1 MKLNIA
7 NPTTGQQKAIVI
19 DDDKKL
25 IGFFGKRMGAEVSA
39 DELGDEFKGYI
50 FKITGGNDK
59 DGFPMKQGI
68 LINGR
73 TRILM
78 KEGHSCYRPRRT
90 GERKRKSIRGCIVGH
105 DIAVLALSVA
115 KAGEQ
120 TIAGLND
127 EKKPRRL
134 GPKRATRIRRLFA
147 LEKKDDVRRFAL
159 LYTRKIEKGGKI
171 RYKTPKIQRL
181 VTDARL
187 RRKRLYKAEKK
198 QRWERSKKATAE
210 YVKLLQTLRKK
221 RLHDAH
227 KERRE
232 AAATTEPK
240 KTDKAAPT
248 KDQKATTTQ
257 AGKKDTKGTTAA
269 PTKGT
274 TAQPTKGTTV
284 QPTKGTT
291 APASKTTATTQ
302 QSQPVKKDDKKP
314 AETKKAAKK

>member
-25 IGFFGKRMGAEVSA
+25 TGFFGKRMGAEVTG
-39 DELGDEFKGYI
+39 DDLGDEFKGYV

-59 DGFPMKQGI
+59 DGFSMKQGI

-78 KEGHSCYRPRRT
+78 KEGHTCFRPRRT
-90 GERKRKSIRGCIVGH
+90 GERKKKSVRGCIVGH
-105 DIAVLALSVA
+105 DLSVLALSVV

-134 GPKRATRIRRLFA
+134 GPKRATKIRRLFA
-147 LEKKDDVRRFAL
+147 LEKKDDVRRFVL

-181 VTDARL
+181 VTDVRL
-187 RRKRLYKAEKK
+187 RRKRLYKIEKK
-198 QRWERSKKATAE
+198 SRWEKTKKATAE

-227 KERRE
+227 KERKE
-232 AAATTEPK
+232 AAPEVTK
-240 KTDKAAPT
+240 KPETKAAP
-248 KDQKATTTQ
+248 A
-257 AGKKDTKGTTAA
+257 KGTTAKDGKKETKTVA
-269 PTKGT
+269 PAKGTAT
-274 TAQPTKGTTV
+274 TAQPTKGTTA
-284 QPTKGTT
+284 QPQKGTT
-291 APASKTTATTQ
+291 APATKTTTPQTQ
-302 QSQPVKKDDKKP
+302 PKKDEKKP
-314 AETKKAAKK
+314 AETKKTAKK

>member
-1 MKLNIA
+1 MKLNIS

-25 IGFFGKRMGAEVSA
+25 TAFFGKRMGAEVSA

-59 DGFPMKQGI
+59 DGFSMKQGI

-78 KEGHSCYRPRRT
+78 KEGHSCYRPRRS
-90 GERKRKSIRGCIVGH
+90 GERKKKSVRGCIVGH
-105 DIAVLALSVA
+105 DLSVLALSVV

-120 TIAGLND
+120 QIAGLND

-134 GPKRATRIRRLFA
+134 GPKRATKIRRLFN
-147 LEKKDDVRRFAL
+147 LEKKDDVRRFVL
-159 LYTRKIEKGGKI
+159 LYSRKIEKGGKI

-187 RRKRLYKAEKK
+187 RRKRLYKVEKK
-198 QRWERSKKATAE
+198 SRWEKTKKAQAE

-227 KERRE
+227 KERKE
-232 AAATTEPK
+232 AVPETTK
-240 KTDKAAPT
+240 KPETKAAPA
-248 KDQKATTTQ
+248 KDVKGTA
-257 AGKKDTKGTTAA
+257 AKDVKKDTKTAA
-269 PTKGT
+269 PTKGTTT
-274 TAQPTKGTTV
+274 TAQPTKGTTA
-284 QPTKGTT
+284 QPQKGTT
-291 APASKTTATTQ
+291 APATKTTTPQTQ
-302 QSQPVKKDDKKP
+302 PKKDEKKP
-314 AETKKAAKK
+314 ADTKKTAKK

>member
-1 MKLNIA
+1 MKLNIS

-25 IGFFGKRMGAEVSA
+25 SAFFGKRMGTEVSA
-39 DELGDEFKGYI
+39 DELGDEFKGYV

-78 KEGHSCYRPRRT
+78 KEGHSCYRPRRA
-90 GERKRKSIRGCIVGH
+90 GERKKKSVRGCIVGH
-105 DIAVLALSVA
+105 DLSVLALSVV

-134 GPKRATRIRRLFA
+134 GPKRATRIRKLFA
-147 LEKKDDVRRFAL
+147 LDKKDDVKRFVL
-159 LYTRKIEKGGKI
+159 LYTRKIEKGGKT
-171 RYKTPKIQRL
+171 RFKTPKIQRL
-181 VTDARL
+181 VTDVRL

-198 QRWERSKKATAE
+198 NRWERTKKATAE

-232 AAATTEPK
+232 AAEAK
-240 KTDKAAPT
+240 KTETTTKAAPV
-248 KDQKATTTQ
+248 KDTKATT
-257 AGKKDTKGTTAA
+257 AGKKDSKAPTQPAKGTTTQPAKGTTTQPAKGTTAA
-269 PTKGT
+269 TGK
-274 TAQPTKGTTV
+274 
-284 QPTKGTT
+284 
-291 APASKTTATTQ
+291 TATQTQ
-302 QSQPVKKDDKKP
+302 QTKP
-314 AETKKAAKK
+314 AETKKPADTKKTTKK

>member
-1 MKLNIA
+1 MKLNIS

-25 IGFFGKRMGAEVSA
+25 TAFFGKRMGAEVSA

-59 DGFPMKQGI
+59 DGFSMKQGI

-78 KEGHSCYRPRRT
+78 KEGHSCFRPRRT
-90 GERKRKSIRGCIVGH
+90 GERKKKSVRGCIVGH
-105 DIAVLALSVA
+105 DLSVLALSVV

-120 TIAGLND
+120 QIAGLND

-134 GPKRATRIRRLFA
+134 GPKRATKIRRLFN
-147 LEKKDDVRRFAL
+147 LEKKDDVRRFVL
-159 LYTRKIEKGGKI
+159 LYSRKIEKGGKI

-187 RRKRLYKAEKK
+187 RRKRLYKVEKK
-198 QRWERSKKATAE
+198 SRWEKTKKAQAE

-227 KERRE
+227 KERKETAVE
-232 AAATTEPK
+232 APK
-240 KTDKAAPT
+240 KPETKAPVKDVKGTTAQGAKKDTKTAAPT
-248 KDQKATTTQ
+248 KT
-257 AGKKDTKGTTAA
+257 TTAA
-269 PTKGT
+269 PTKTT
-274 TAQPTKGTTV
+274 TAAPTKTTTAA
-284 QPTKGTT
+284 PTKTT
-291 APASKTTATTQ
+291 TPQTQ
-302 QSQPVKKDDKKP
+302 PKKDEKKP
-314 AETKKAAKK
+314 ADTKKTAKK

>member
-1 MKLNIA
+1 MKLNIS
-7 NPTTGQQKAIVI
+7 NPTTGQQKAISI

-25 IGFFGKRMGAEVSA
+25 SAFFGKRMGAEVPA
-39 DELGDEFKGYI
+39 DELGDEFKGYV

-59 DGFPMKQGI
+59 DGFSMKQGI

-78 KEGHSCYRPRRT
+78 KEGHSCYRPRRA
-90 GERKRKSIRGCIVGH
+90 GERKKKSVRGCIVGH
-105 DIAVLALSVA
+105 DIAVLSLSVA

-181 VTDARL
+181 VTDVRL

-198 QRWERSKKATAE
+198 QRWERTKKATAE

-227 KERRE
+227 KERKE
-232 AAATTEPK
+232 AAATETAK
-240 KTDKAAPT
+240 KTEKAAPT
-248 KDQKATTTQ
+248 KDTKTTAQ

-274 TAQPTKGTTV
+274 TAQPTKGTTT

-302 QSQPVKKDDKKP
+302 AQPKKDEKKP

>member
-1 MKLNIA
+1 MKLNIS

-25 IGFFGKRMGAEVSA
+25 TGFFGKRMGAEVTG
-39 DELGDEFKGYI
+39 DDLGDEFKGYV

-59 DGFPMKQGI
+59 DGFSMKQGI

-78 KEGHSCYRPRRT
+78 KEGHSCFRPRRT
-90 GERKRKSIRGCIVGH
+90 GERKKKSVRGCIVGH
-105 DIAVLALSVA
+105 DLSVLALSVV

-134 GPKRATRIRRLFA
+134 GPKRATKIRRLFA
-147 LEKKDDVRRFAL
+147 LEKKDDVRRFVL

-181 VTDARL
+181 VTDVRL
-187 RRKRLYKAEKK
+187 RRKRLYKIEKK
-198 QRWERSKKATAE
+198 SRWEKTKKATAE

-227 KERRE
+227 KERKE
-232 AAATTEPK
+232 AAPEATK
-240 KTDKAAPT
+240 KPETKAVPS
-248 KDQKATTTQ
+248 KDV
-257 AGKKDTKGTTAA
+257 KGTTGKDGKKETKTVA
-269 PTKGT
+269 PTKGTAT
-274 TAQPTKGTTV
+274 TAQPTKGTTA
-284 QPTKGTT
+284 QPQKGTT
-291 APASKTTATTQ
+291 APATKTTTPQTQ
-302 QSQPVKKDDKKP
+302 PKKDEKKP
-314 AETKKAAKK
+314 AETKKTAKK

>member
-25 IGFFGKRMGAEVSA
+25 LGFFGKRMGTEVSA

-59 DGFPMKQGI
+59 DGFSMKQGI

-78 KEGHSCYRPRRT
+78 SEGHSCYRPRRS
-90 GERKRKSIRGCIVGH
+90 GERKRKSVRGCIVGH
-105 DIAVLALSVA
+105 DIAALSLCVV
-115 KAGEQ
+115 KVGEQ
-120 TIAGLND
+120 PIAGLTD

-147 LEKKDDVRRFAL
+147 LDKKDDVRRFAL

-198 QRWERSKKATAE
+198 QRYERTKKATAE
-210 YVKLLQTLRKK
+210 YVKLLQQLRRK
-221 RLHDAH
+221 RLHDTH
-227 KERRE
+227 KEKKE
-232 AAATTEPK
+232 VVAEPVK
-240 KTDKAAPT
+240 KTDTKVAA
-248 KDQKATTTQ
+248 KDQKGATAQ
-257 AGKKDTKGTTAA
+257 AGKKDAGKTAAPTKGTATTAQ

-274 TAQPTKGTTV
+274 TAQPTKTTT
-284 QPTKGTT
+284 QPAGKTTT
-291 APASKTTATTQ
+291 APVKTE
-302 QSQPVKKDDKKP
+302 PKKEEKKP
-314 AETKKAAKK
+314 ADTKKAAKK

>member
-25 IGFFGKRMGAEVSA
+25 LGFFGKRMGTEVAA

-78 KEGHSCYRPRRT
+78 SEGHSCYRPRRA

-105 DIAVLALSVA
+105 DIAALALSVV
-115 KAGEQ
+115 KVGEQ
-120 TIAGLND
+120 PIAGLTD

-147 LEKKDDVRRFAL
+147 LDKKDDVRRFAL

-198 QRWERSKKATAE
+198 QRWERTKKATAE
-210 YVKLLQTLRKK
+210 YVKLLQQLRKK

-232 AAATTEPK
+232 AAETEAVK
-240 KTDKAAPT
+240 KAEKAAPKDSKVT
-248 KDQKATTTQ
+248 KD
-257 AGKKDTKGTTAA
+257 AGKKDAGKTAA

-274 TAQPTKGTTV
+274 TAQPTKGTTT
-284 QPTKGTT
+284 QPAKGTT
-291 APASKTTATTQ
+291 QQTGKTAAPQTQ
-302 QSQPVKKDDKKP
+302 PKKDDKKP
-314 AETKKAAKK
+314 AETKKTAKK

>member
-25 IGFFGKRMGAEVSA
+25 SAFFGKRMGAEVAA
-39 DELGDEFKGYI
+39 DELGDEFKGYV

-59 DGFPMKQGI
+59 DGFSMKQGI

-78 KEGHSCYRPRRT
+78 KEGHSCYRPRRA
-90 GERKRKSIRGCIVGH
+90 GERKKKSVRGCIVGH
-105 DIAVLALSVA
+105 DLSVLALSVV

-147 LEKKDDVRRFAL
+147 LDKKDDVKRFVL
-159 LYTRKIEKGGKI
+159 LYTRKIEKGGKT
-171 RYKTPKIQRL
+171 RFKTPKIQRL
-181 VTDARL
+181 VTDVRL

-198 QRWERSKKATAE
+198 NRWEKTKKATAE

-227 KERRE
+227 KERRDAAE
-232 AAATTEPK
+232 AK
-240 KTDKAAPT
+240 KTE
-248 KDQKATTTQ
+248 TTTTATKAPVKDTKAPVT
-257 AGKKDTKGTTAA
+257 AGKKDSKTPIQPAKGTTTQPAKGTTTQPAKGTTATTKPTTTTQPKA
-269 PTKGT
+269 PEVKKPVDTKKPTK
-274 TAQPTKGTTV
+274 K
-284 QPTKGTT
+284 
-291 APASKTTATTQ
+291 
-302 QSQPVKKDDKKP
+302 
-314 AETKKAAKK
+314 

>member
-1 MKLNIA
+1 MKLNIS

-25 IGFFGKRMGAEVSA
+25 TGFFGKRMGAEVTG
-39 DELGDEFKGYI
+39 DDLGDEFKGYV

-59 DGFPMKQGI
+59 DGFSMKQGI

-78 KEGHSCYRPRRT
+78 KEGHSCYRPRRS
-90 GERKRKSIRGCIVGH
+90 GERKKKSVRGCIVGH
-105 DIAVLALSVA
+105 DLSVLALSVV

-134 GPKRATRIRRLFA
+134 GPKRATKIRRLFA
-147 LEKKDDVRRFAL
+147 LEKKDDVRRFVL

-181 VTDARL
+181 VTDVRL
-187 RRKRLYKAEKK
+187 RRKRLYKIEKK
-198 QRWERSKKATAE
+198 SRWEKTKKATAE

-227 KERRE
+227 KERKE
-232 AAATTEPK
+232 AVPETTK
-240 KTDKAAPT
+240 KPETKAAPA
-248 KDQKATTTQ
+248 KDVKGTA
-257 AGKKDTKGTTAA
+257 AKDVKKDTKTAA

-274 TAQPTKGTTV
+274 TATA

-291 APASKTTATTQ
+291 AQPQKGTTAPATKTTTPQTQ
-302 QSQPVKKDDKKP
+302 PKKDEKKP
-314 AETKKAAKK
+314 ADTKKTAKK

>member
-25 IGFFGKRMGAEVSA
+25 LGFFGKRMGTEVSA

-78 KEGHSCYRPRRT
+78 SEGHSCYRPRRA
-90 GERKRKSIRGCIVGH
+90 GERKKKSIRGCIVGH
-105 DIAVLALSVA
+105 DIAALALSVV
-115 KAGEQ
+115 KVGEQ
-120 TIAGLND
+120 PIAGLTD

-198 QRWERSKKATAE
+198 QRWERTKKATAE
-210 YVKLLQTLRKK
+210 YVKLLQQLRKK

-232 AAATTEPK
+232 AAATEATK
-240 KTDKAAPT
+240 KAEKAAPKDSKVT
-248 KDQKATTTQ
+248 KE
-257 AGKKDTKGTTAA
+257 AGKTAGKTAA

-274 TAQPTKGTTV
+274 TAQPTKGTTTTA

-291 APASKTTATTQ
+291 TQ
-302 QSQPVKKDDKKP
+302 QTGKTAAPQTQAKKDDKKP
-314 AETKKAAKK
+314 AETKKTGKK

>member
-25 IGFFGKRMGAEVSA
+25 LGFFGKRMGAEVSA

-59 DGFPMKQGI
+59 DGFSMKQGI

-78 KEGHSCYRPRRT
+78 SEGHSCYRPRRK
-90 GERKRKSIRGCIVGH
+90 GERKRKSVRGCIVGH
-105 DIAVLALSVA
+105 DIAVISLCVT
-115 KAGEQ
+115 KIGEQ
-120 TIAGLND
+120 PIAGLTD

-147 LEKKDDVRRFAL
+147 LDKKDDVRRFAL

-181 VTDARL
+181 VTDVRL
-187 RRKRLYKAEKK
+187 RRKRVYKAEKK
-198 QRWERSKKATAE
+198 QRYERTKKATAE
-210 YVKLLQTLRKK
+210 YVKLLQQLRRK
-221 RLHDAH
+221 RLHDTH
-227 KERRE
+227 KKETV
-232 AAATTEPK
+232 ATEPVK
-240 KTDKAAPT
+240 KTDTKVAP
-248 KDQKATTTQ
+248 KDAKATTAQ
-257 AGKKDTKGTTAA
+257 AGKKDAGKTAAPTKGTTATTA
-269 PTKGT
+269 QPTKGT
-274 TAQPTKGTTV
+274 TAQPTKTTT
-284 QPTKGTT
+284 QPAGKTTT
-291 APASKTTATTQ
+291 APVQTQ
-302 QSQPVKKDDKKP
+302 PKKDEKKP

>member
-1 MKLNIA
+1 
-7 NPTTGQQKAIVI
+7 
-19 DDDKKL
+19 
-25 IGFFGKRMGAEVSA
+25 
-39 DELGDEFKGYI
+39 
-50 FKITGGNDK
+50 
-59 DGFPMKQGI
+59 MKQGI

-90 GERKRKSIRGCIVGH
+90 GERKRKSVRGCIVGH
-105 DIAVLALSVA
+105 DIAALSLCVV
-115 KAGEQ
+115 KVGEQ
-120 TIAGLND
+120 PIAGLTD

-147 LEKKDDVRRFAL
+147 LDKKDDVRRFAL

-198 QRWERSKKATAE
+198 QRFERTKKATAE

-232 AAATTEPK
+232 AAGADTAK
-240 KTDKAAPT
+240 KTEKVAP

-257 AGKKDTKGTTAA
+257 AGKKDAGKTAA

-274 TAQPTKGTTV
+274 TAQPTKGTTATTT

-291 APASKTTATTQ
+291 QPATKTVAQPQTQ
-302 QSQPVKKDDKKP
+302 PKKDEKKP
-314 AETKKAAKK
+314 AETKKTAKK

>member
-1 MKLNIA
+1 MKLNIS

-25 IGFFGKRMGAEVSA
+25 TAFFGKRMGAEVSA

-59 DGFPMKQGI
+59 DGFSMKQGI

-78 KEGHSCYRPRRT
+78 KEGHSCYRPRRS
-90 GERKRKSIRGCIVGH
+90 GERKKKSVRGCIVGH
-105 DIAVLALSVA
+105 DLSVLALSVV

-120 TIAGLND
+120 QIAGLND

-134 GPKRATRIRRLFA
+134 GPKRATKIRRLFN
-147 LEKKDDVRRFAL
+147 LEKKDDVRRFVL
-159 LYTRKIEKGGKI
+159 LYSRKIEKGGKI

-187 RRKRLYKAEKK
+187 RRKRLYKVEKK
-198 QRWERSKKATAE
+198 SRWEKTKKAQAE

-227 KERRE
+227 KERKETAVE
-232 AAATTEPK
+232 APK
-240 KTDKAAPT
+240 KPETKAPVKDVKGTTAQGAKKDTKTAAPT
-248 KDQKATTTQ
+248 KT
-257 AGKKDTKGTTAA
+257 TTAA
-269 PTKGT
+269 PTKTT
-274 TAQPTKGTTV
+274 TAAPTKTTTAA
-284 QPTKGTT
+284 PTKTT
-291 APASKTTATTQ
+291 TPQTQ
-302 QSQPVKKDDKKP
+302 PKKDEKKP
-314 AETKKAAKK
+314 ADTKKTAKK

>member
-1 MKLNIA
+1 MKLNIS

-19 DDDKKL
+19 DDEKKL
-25 IGFFGKRMGAEVSA
+25 SAFFGKRMGAEVAA
-39 DELGDEFKGYI
+39 DELGDEFKGYV

-59 DGFPMKQGI
+59 DGFSMKQGI

-78 KEGHSCYRPRRT
+78 KEGHSCYRPRRS
-90 GERKRKSIRGCIVGH
+90 GERKKKSVRGCIVGH
-105 DIAVLALSVA
+105 DLSVLALSVV

-120 TIAGLND
+120 QIAGLND

-134 GPKRATRIRRLFA
+134 GPKRATKIRRLFA
-147 LEKKDDVRRFAL
+147 LEKKDDVRRFVL
-159 LYTRKIEKGGKI
+159 LYSRKIEKGGKI

-198 QRWERSKKATAE
+198 SRWEKTKKAQAE

-227 KERRE
+227 KERKE
-232 AAATTEPK
+232 AADAK
-240 KTDKAAPT
+240 KPETKAAPV
-248 KDQKATTTQ
+248 KDVKGTA
-257 AGKKDTKGTTAA
+257 AKDVKKDTKGTTAA

-291 APASKTTATTQ
+291 APAKTTTPQTTQ
-302 QSQPVKKDDKKP
+302 PKKDDKKP
-314 AETKKAAKK
+314 ADTKKTAKK

>member
-25 IGFFGKRMGAEVSA
+25 LGFFGKRMGTEVSA

-59 DGFPMKQGI
+59 DGFSMKQGI

-78 KEGHSCYRPRRT
+78 SEGHSCYRPRRS
-90 GERKRKSIRGCIVGH
+90 GERKRKSVRGCIVGH
-105 DIAVLALSVA
+105 DIAALSLCVV
-115 KAGEQ
+115 KVGEQ
-120 TIAGLND
+120 PIAGLTD

-147 LEKKDDVRRFAL
+147 LDKKDDVRRFAL

-198 QRWERSKKATAE
+198 QRWERTKKATAE

-232 AAATTEPK
+232 AAATEAPK
-240 KTDKAAPT
+240 KVDTKVAT
-248 KDQKATTTQ
+248 KDTKATTAQ
-257 AGKKDTKGTTAA
+257 AGKKDAGKTAA

-274 TAQPTKGTTV
+274 TAQPTK
-284 QPTKGTT
+284 
-291 APASKTTATTQ
+291 TTATTQ
-302 QSQPVKKDDKKP
+302 PTKTTTQPTGKTVAQPQTQPKKDEKKP
-314 AETKKAAKK
+314 AETKKTAKK

>member
-25 IGFFGKRMGAEVSA
+25 IGFFGKRMGAEVTA
-39 DELGDEFKGYI
+39 DDLGDEFKGYI

-78 KEGHSCYRPRRT
+78 SEGHSCYRPRRS

-115 KAGEQ
+115 KVGEQ
-120 TIAGLND
+120 PIAGLTD

-147 LEKKDDVRRFAL
+147 LDKKDDVRRFAL

-181 VTDARL
+181 VTDVRL
-187 RRKRLYKAEKK
+187 RRKRLYKKEKK
-198 QRWERSKKATAE
+198 ERWERTKKATAE

-227 KERRE
+227 KERKE
-232 AAATTEPK
+232 AAATTEATK
-240 KTDKAAPT
+240 KTDKVAP

-257 AGKKDTKGTTAA
+257 AGKKDAGKTTTAA

-274 TAQPTKGTTV
+274 TAQPTKGTTA
-284 QPTKGTT
+284 QPTKPTT
-291 APASKTTATTQ
+291 AQTGKPAAPTQ
-302 QSQPVKKDDKKP
+302 TQTKKDDKKP
-314 AETKKAAKK
+314 ADTKKAAKK